1 MLRGYHQCSKE
12 EAAVL
17 ASLMYRINY
26 SETKQDISAV
36 LKDIL
41 PVDLQKQVPTQ
52 DWKREIAKAYNQDSG
67 MSPEDAKIAFLK
79 VILFLFENL
88 IKKYNLVKIL
98 KSLSTKNLILSRFF
112 LMNFLF

>member
-36 LKDIL
+36 LKEIL
-41 PVDLQKQVPTQ
+41 PVDLQKEVPTQ

-67 MSPEDAKIAFLK
+67 MSPEDAKISFLK
-79 VILFLFENL
+79 VILFL
-88 IKKYNLVKIL
+88 I
-98 KSLSTKNLILSRFF
+98 KNLI
-112 LMNFLF
+112 NEI